1 MKKRKKSDP
10 LVSEI
15 EQALD
20 LGQFISYNQSWE
32 FVRELEDTK
41 KRVDALV
48 KNGEAERAVGLYE
61 MFLSGCYEKAEEIDD
76 SSGNLGMFF
85 GELFC
90 AWIKARQ
97 KAGYKADETVQYVL
111 KWMDND
117 DYGSCY
123 DIEQDIAQVL
133 NKAGFQLFRKHFQ
146 DQFENAFVPYT
157 SEAPK
162 FIYDYPADVYRNVD
176 ILKKIYIVKKD
187 IQSYLTLCEKTVAS
201 PKDCENIAMLYKEK
215 RHFAD
220 ALVWVE
226 KGLTLEKKR
235 KWGNQSSYG
244 LTSVRQELLDKLGR
258 REDAFESAW
267 SEFKKYP
274 SVYGYEELM
283 KYIPKQDFKQWHEK
297 ALLEAKKT
305 SLSALIEICSKTKEW
320 DILSERIVSVEHDKL
335 EQMSHYIT
343 EKAAKG
349 LAKKHCQAAAK
360 IYGAM
365 GMRILKKGKTKYYRH
380 GLEHFRRARKLYK
393 KADYEQMWASLVDR
407 VRKNHSRKYSFIGD
421 FEKIVAGRGPE
432 SPETFEKRVRKR
444 WVKQTS
450 D

>member
-1 MKKRKKSDP
+1 MKKRKKADQ
-10 LVSEI
+10 LLLEI
-15 EQALD
+15 ERALD

-41 KRVDALV
+41 KRIDALV

-61 MFLSGCYEKAEEIDD
+61 MFFSGCYEKAEEIDD
-76 SSGNLGMFF
+76 SGGNLGMFF

-90 AWIKARQ
+90 AWINARQ
-97 KAGYKADETVQYVL
+97 KAGCKADETVQFVL
-111 KWMDND
+111 KWMEND
-117 DYGSCY
+117 EYGFCY

-133 NKAGFQLFRKHFQ
+133 NKAGFLLFRKHFQ

-157 SEAPK
+157 SEAAK
-162 FIYDYPADVYRNVD
+162 FIYDYPADVYRSAD

-187 IQSYLTLCEKTVAS
+187 IQSYLALCEKTVAS

-215 RHFAD
+215 KHFAD
-220 ALVWVE
+220 ALAWVE

-235 KWGNQSSYG
+235 KWGNQSSYR
-244 LTSVRQELLDKLGR
+244 LTSMRQELLDKLGR
-258 REDAFESAW
+258 SENAFESAW

-274 SVYGYEELM
+274 SVYGYDELM
-283 KYIPKQDFKQWHEK
+283 KYVPKQDFKEWHEK
-297 ALLEAKKT
+297 TLLEAKKT
-305 SLSALIEICSKTKEW
+305 SLSAFIEICSKTKEW

-335 EQMSHYIT
+335 EQISHYIT

-349 LAKKHCQAAAK
+349 LAKKHCRAAAK

-365 GMRILKKGKTKYYRH
+365 GMHILKKGKTKYYRQA
-380 GLEHFRRARKLYK
+380 LEHFQRARKLYK
-393 KADYEQMWASLVDR
+393 KADHEQMWASLVDR

-421 FEKIVAGRGPE
+421 FEKIVTGRGPD

>member
-1 MKKRKKSDP
+1 MKKRKKADP
-10 LVSEI
+10 VVSEI
-15 EQALD
+15 ERALD
-20 LGQFISYNQSWE
+20 LGQFISYNRSWE
-32 FVRELEDTK
+32 FVRELEATK
-41 KRVDALV
+41 KRIDTLV

-61 MFLSGCYEKAEEIDD
+61 MFFSGCYEKAEEIDD

-97 KAGYKADETVQYVL
+97 KAGCKADETVQFF
-111 KWMDND
+111 
-117 DYGSCY
+117 CY

-157 SEAPK
+157 SKAPK

-176 ILKKIYIVKKD
+176 ILKKICIVKKD

-201 PKDCENIAMLYKEK
+201 PKDCENIAMLYKK
-215 RHFAD
+215 KKHFAD
-220 ALVWVE
+220 ALAWVE

-244 LTSVRQELLDKLGR
+244 LTSMRQELLDKLGR
-258 REDAFESAW
+258 SEDAFESAW

-274 SVYGYEELM
+274 SVYGYDELM
-283 KYIPKQDFKQWHEK
+283 KYIPKQDFKKWHEK
-297 ALLEAKKT
+297 TLLEAKKT
-305 SLSALIEICSKTKEW
+305 SLSAFIEICNKTKEW

-335 EQMSHYIT
+335 EQISHYIT

-349 LAKKHCQAAAK
+349 LAKKHCRAAAK

-365 GMRILKKGKTKYYRH
+365 GMRILKKRKSKYYWH
-380 GLEHFRRARKLYK
+380 ALEHFRKTGKLYK
-393 KADYEQMWASLVDR
+393 KAGHEQVWVSLVDR
-407 VRKNHSRKYSFIGD
+407 VRKDHSRKYSFIGD
-421 FEKIVAGRGPE
+421 FEKIVEGRVPE